1 MLKSINLFLDKGF
14 NFENYNRN
22 KILINHSSE
31 KNKNYEFKKTGT
43 TICGC
48 IYKDGVILGADTRA
62 TAGSVVADKNCFK
75 IHRIADTIYCCGAG
89 TAADCDHVTREL
101 EKNVEFQSLEIGKK
115 PRIIS
120 VLTQAKRKLF
130 QYQGHIGAYLI
141 IAGMDVKGPGLFTC
155 YAYGSTDS
163 LPYVTMGS
171 GSLAAM
177 SILENS
183 YRLNLGLQEAK
194 KLVIS
199 SIKAGIMNDLGSGSN
214 VDICVITTENSDL
227 QRSIYSTKRADL
239 DLKNLSCGLPTILI
253 EEVLWEDKKMETD

>member
-1 MLKSINLFLDKGF
+1 MLTSVGIFINKGF
-14 NFENYNRN
+14 DFENYARN
-22 KILINHSSE
+22 KIFL
-31 KNKNYEFKKTGT
+31 KNKYQKFIFTNIKKTGT

-101 EKNVEFQSLEIGKK
+101 EKNIEFQSLEIGKK

-141 IAGMDVKGPGLFTC
+141 VAGMDIKGPGLFTC

-177 SILENS
+177 SIMENGYKINLE
-183 YRLNLGLQEAK
+183 LEEAK
-194 KLVIS
+194 KLVIG
-199 SIKAGIMNDLGSGSN
+199 SIKSGIMNDLGSGSN
-214 VDICVITTENSDL
+214 VDICVITKENSDL
-227 QRSIYSTKRADL
+227 QRSIYSIKRADL
-239 DLKNLSCGLPTILI
+239 DLKILRCGLPTILL
-253 EEVLWEDKKMETD
+253 EEILWEDKKMEID